1 MDPGEMGLDEIQ
13 DDCPMKE
20 ILKQLATVIELT
32 ANVVKLQKRILDHCD
47 NCPAKGNAPQS

>member
-1 MDPGEMGLDEIQ
+1 MDLGKMGLDEIQ